1 MLQDA
6 AAAGADASTLDAA
19 QTGEAVGQGHA
30 LVQTILV
37 RIQSWGADD
46 LLIVAAASLRGQ

>member
-6 AAAGADASTLDAA
+6 AAAEADASTLDAA
-19 QTGEAVGQGHA
+19 QTGEAVGKGHA